1 VKAIHAGLE
10 CGIIGSKIPGIQMVS
25 IGPTMKNAHTPDEK
39 LKIIDVEI
47 LYNLL
52 KEIVE
57 DLSKLKKLV
66 LR

>member
-1 VKAIHAGLE
+1 MKAIHAGLE

>member
-1 VKAIHAGLE
+1 MRVLSAESSVRRFLE
-10 CGIIGSKIPGIQMVS
+10 Y
-25 IGPTMKNAHTPDEK
+25 TPDEK

-52 KEIVE
+52 KDIVE
-57 DLSKLKKLV
+57 DLSKLKKMV

>member
-1 VKAIHAGLE
+1 
-10 CGIIGSKIPGIQMVS
+10 MVS
-25 IGPTMKNAHTPDEK
+25 IGPSMENAHTPDER

-52 KEIVE
+52 KVLVE
-57 DLSKLKKLV
+57 DLSNLKKLV